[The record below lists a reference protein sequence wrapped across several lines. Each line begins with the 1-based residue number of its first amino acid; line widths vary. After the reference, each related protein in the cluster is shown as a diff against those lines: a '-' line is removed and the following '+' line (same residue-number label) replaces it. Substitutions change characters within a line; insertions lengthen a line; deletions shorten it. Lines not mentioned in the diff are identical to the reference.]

1 MDFQPTERQAYWRDR
16 VKNFID
22 DHIRPAVPTY
32 KQQDAEGERWKVIPV
47 VEELKAKAKK
57 EGIWNLFMPP
67 RNDGHHHVEE
77 SFEFEG
83 PGLTNL
89 EYALC
94 AEEMGRIGWAS
105 EVFNCSAPDTGN
117 MEVLWKYGSE
127 AQKARWL
134 TPLLNAEIRSVF
146 FMTEPDVAS
155 SDATNMEATIAV
167 DGDELVLNGKKWWS
181 TGVGDPRC
189 EVGVFMGLSN
199 PDAARHSRHSMVL
212 VPMNTPGVTIKRML
226 PVFGGFDEPIGH
238 GEVWFD
244 NVRVPKDNLILGLGR
259 GFEIAQGRLGP
270 GRIHHCMRA
279 IGAAERALELMIKR
293 GQSRQAFGKPLIK
306 LGANPERVADLRIA
320 IDQARLL
327 TQYAAWKIDQ
337 VGAMAA
343 LSEISAIKVVAPN
356 VLQNVVDEAIQ
367 LYGGAGLSNDTPL
380 ASMFAMARVLRIAD
394 GPDAVHRNLIAR
406 LEFAKYN
413 TP

>member
-1 MDFQPTERQAYWRDR
+1 MDFSLSPRVQTLRDQVR
-16 VKNFID
+16 HFID
-22 DHIRPAVPTY
+22 TEIMP
-32 KQQDAEGERWKVIPV
+32 
-47 VEELKAKAKK
+47 VEEAVLPGLVLSNKGGDWQQWSVVPEVETLKRKAQ
-57 EGIWNLFMPP
+57 GLGLWNLFLP
-67 RNDGHHHVEE
+67 DEE
-77 SFEFEG
+77 HG
-83 PGLTNL
+83 GGLSVG
-89 EYALC
+89 EYAVL
-94 AEEMGRIGWAS
+94 AEQMGRSHFAP
-105 EVFNCSAPDTGN
+105 EVFNCNAPDTGN

-127 AQKARWL
+127 EQKARWL
-134 TPLLNAEIRSVF
+134 GPLLNAEIRSVF

-155 SDATNMEATIAV
+155 SDATNMAATIEL

-189 EVGVFMGLSN
+189 EVGIFMGLSD
-199 PDAARHSRHSMVL
+199 PEGARHSRHSMVL
-212 VPMNTPGVTIKRML
+212 VSMNTPGVTIKRML

-244 NVRVPKDNLILGLGR
+244 NVRVPKNNLILGLGR

-279 IGAAERALELMIKR
+279 IGAAERALELMIQR
-293 GQSRQAFGKPLIK
+293 GQSREAFGKPLIK
-306 LGANPERVADLRIA
+306 LGGNPERVADLRIA

-337 VGAMAA
+337 VGAMSA

-356 VLQNVVDEAIQ
+356 VLQQVVDEAIQ

-406 LEFAKYN
+406 LEFAKYKSS
-413 TP
+413 